1 MHSRRFTTFLFGAF
15 IVAGILM
22 DFAVIQNFRSV
33 DRFLVAPDPIA
44 AAQIKAMGGKGE
56 ARTFLRHEVGELNR
70 FLFEQWE
77 RAELVLGVLLVLAII
92 FGHGDA
98 PRIALFMTLGM
109 LLVVVL
115 DRFWLTPEITRLG
128 RLLDYPDV
136 PGADPALFWRYHG
149 IYSGLELAKLAM
161 GLIGVITL
169 LVRHTD
175 RHKFVREHQKIS
187 RDAAPRAIEL

>member
-1 MHSRRFTTFLFGAF
+1 MHSRRFVTFLFGAW
-15 IVAGILM
+15 IAASLLM

-33 DRFLVAPDPIA
+33 DRFLSAPDPL
-44 AAQIKAMGGKGE
+44 AAQQMQTMGGKTE

-77 RAELVLGVLLVLAII
+77 RVQLVLGVALLLAIV

-98 PRIALFMTLGM
+98 PRTALFMTLAM
-109 LLVVVL
+109 LVVVLL

-128 RLLDYPDV
+128 RLLDYPNT
-136 PGADPALFWRYHG
+136 PGADSGAFWRLHG
-149 IYSGLELAKLAM
+149 IYSGLELLKLAL
-161 GLIGVITL
+161 GLIGAATL

-175 RHKFVREHQKIS
+175 RNKFVREHEKTM
-187 RDAAPRAIEL
+187 RETAPRR